1 MLNLTSLCESIQH
14 FLVFT
19 AHVGHINQWNDG
31 CEDQKYADVCRSNSA
46 VFRLSMALVIFF
58 FIQALCSYFT
68 AHWYDILWPIKFLCF
83 TGLVV
88 GLFLASS
95 EVFDSR
101 GYAWFARFG
110 GFIFIILQ
118 QIILIDFAYIWNE
131 KWVNFATEAG
141 RDFYLYVLVI
151 ISVVLYLV
159 SATSIAF
166 MFIWFS
172 KADCPDNDAILS
184 LTVIFSTFATIY
196 SLFFTERG
204 SLLIS
209 AIIVI
214 YATYVCFSSIALNP
228 NVECNPTIGTASQ
241 NYSQIAGMFIT
252 FISLSW
258 TAWTTVRKVQAD
270 NVNEHPELS
279 NVAIAENGEIKKKPT
294 ATDNSAA
301 GLAAG
306 SSTGVSSA
314 PAAPPNGDRMNREVS
329 VTDVQRS
336 PSGQRVDP
344 YRCCC
349 YDISGNEV
357 DSAERRGL
365 FAQVSVVFLLISAYY
380 AMVLTNW
387 ATERDGKDVSS
398 QKEGEAAMWLQATA
412 QWICLLMYI
421 WTLVAPDIFPD
432 RDFG

>member
-1 MLNLTSLCESIQH
+1 
-14 FLVFT
+14 
-19 AHVGHINQWNDG
+19 
-31 CEDQKYADVCRSNSA
+31 
-46 VFRLSMALVIFF
+46 MALVIFF
-58 FIQALCSYFT
+58 FVQALCSYFT
-68 AHWYDILWPIKFLCF
+68 AHWYDILWPIKFVCF
-83 TGLVV
+83 TALVV
-88 GLFLASS
+88 GLFFASS

-101 GYAWFARFG
+101 GYAWFARFA

-131 KWVNFATEAG
+131 KWVNFATEVG
-141 RDFYLYVLVI
+141 RSFYLYVLVI
-151 ISVVLYLV
+151 ISIGLYV
-159 SATSIAF
+159 ISATSIAF

-172 KADCPDNDAILS
+172 KSNCPSNDIILS
-184 LTVIFSTFATIY
+184 LTVIFSSFATIY
-196 SLFFTERG
+196 SLFFTDRG
-204 SLLIS
+204 SLLTS

-228 NVECNPTIGTASQ
+228 NVKCNPTLGTDSQ
-241 NYSQIAGMFIT
+241 DYSQIAGMFIT

-279 NVAIAENGEIKKKPT
+279 DVAIAENGGLTKKT
-294 ATDNSAA
+294 TTTTTGSGAA
-301 GLAAG
+301 GLAASTASTAPPTKSEDMNREVAITDVQQQQRSIPG
-306 SSTGVSSA
+306 SSTGTGR
-314 PAAPPNGDRMNREVS
+314 N
-329 VTDVQRS
+329 
-336 PSGQRVDP
+336 VDP

-349 YDISGNEV
+349 YDISGNEL

-365 FAQVSVVFLLISAYY
+365 FAQVSIVFLLISAYY

-387 ATERDGKDVSS
+387 ATERDGLSVSS

-421 WTLVAPDIFPD
+421 WTLIAPDLFPD